1 MRRLPAAA
9 LMALAIASA
18 ACGAGG
24 ATANGPAAPRASDE
38 RGDLARFDALE
49 DEILR
54 DLATLDL
61 RVARR
66 SRMTL
71 REEDLGRV
79 GMSAVLT
86 EDESVVLVD
95 GRIDPFSF
103 SARERGL
110 TAVRAKL
117 DEIPPKLPAAGGD
130 GTDSPELERSLLR
143 FLVDEEAFRLDEERR
158 LPRSAS
164 ALVRAVV
171 ETWRAPESAVSAEQR
186 DRAVARRLRE
196 IRESVAA
203 GATGAQKLDV
213 LRARD
218 LDDALDALEH
228 LVDTP
233 MFRASTAE
241 LVRVRQELEEHA
253 GGKVTATTWD
263 DLAPRLTAH
272 LGGAVSAESLAKSL
286 ADAEARSRALAA
298 PALAASSLSRDVL
311 SGRLEP
317 LLFASGPCVDA
328 VPGSRIRSMA
338 ASPEREP
345 ACHLRHAVANARDDM
360 ARALAYAAL
369 HDHVIVAQWALDV
382 ARGTATL
389 DRSARD
395 RHLLAP
401 PSSAL
406 SAKLERFALARPTAA
421 IGAGQ
426 AAAILLAE
434 GGDPVARAQAW
445 ATLGEVPLDRVPAL
459 LAPARSK

>member
-213 LRARD
+213 LRDR
-218 LDDALDALEH
+218 
-228 LVDTP
+228 
-233 MFRASTAE
+233 
-241 LVRVRQELEEHA
+241 
-253 GGKVTATTWD
+253 
-263 DLAPRLTAH
+263 
-272 LGGAVSAESLAKSL
+272 KS
-286 ADAEARSRALAA
+286 
-298 PALAASSLSRDVL
+298 V
-311 SGRLEP
+311 
-317 LLFASGPCVDA
+317 V
-328 VPGSRIRSMA
+328 
-338 ASPEREP
+338 
-345 ACHLRHAVANARDDM
+345 
-360 ARALAYAAL
+360 
-369 HDHVIVAQWALDV
+369 
-382 ARGTATL
+382 
-389 DRSARD
+389 
-395 RHLLAP
+395 
-401 PSSAL
+401 
-406 SAKLERFALARPTAA
+406 
-421 IGAGQ
+421 
-426 AAAILLAE
+426 
-434 GGDPVARAQAW
+434 
-445 ATLGEVPLDRVPAL
+445 
-459 LAPARSK
+459 